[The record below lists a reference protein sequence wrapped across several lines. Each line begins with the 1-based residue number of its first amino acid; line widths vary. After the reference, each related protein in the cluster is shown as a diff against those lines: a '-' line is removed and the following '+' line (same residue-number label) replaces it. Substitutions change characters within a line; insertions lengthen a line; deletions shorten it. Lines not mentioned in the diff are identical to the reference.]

1 MKQKIYI
8 QTKDEERMVAYHSH
22 PDDSTPAVAGGTVIM
37 MVHDFPGNTSSYDKL
52 FDDLSE
58 NLVKRGFHTL
68 SFDFAGCGES
78 EGQEK
83 NFSLEKA
90 CVDFRNV
97 LGWSK
102 GQGYENYIYIGA
114 GLGAT
119 LSILNYQKYVS
130 GMVMLW
136 PVLDLNGHAE
146 LHFKNLADESEDV
159 GFAVRN
165 GHQIGFDFVKE
176 LEDIDLSDKIAK
188 ITEPVLIM
196 HGAEDEVVPIDHL
209 DVIREHA
216 SGRRLEITS
225 FQDGNHG
232 LTQSNHRHA
241 LAYHINQFVERYF

>member
-8 QTKDEERMVAYHSH
+8 QTNDEERMVAYHSH
-22 PDDSTPAVAGGTVIM
+22 PDDSTPAVAGGALIM
-37 MVHDFPGNTSSYDKL
+37 MIHGFPGNSASHDKL
-52 FDDLSE
+52 FDELSE
-58 NLVKRGFHTL
+58 SLIKQGFHTL
-68 SFDFAGCGES
+68 SFDFSGCGES

-90 CVDFRNV
+90 SLDFRSV
-97 LGWSK
+97 LGWTK
-102 GQGYENYIYIGA
+102 AQGYESYIYIGE

-119 LSILNYQKYVS
+119 LGIMNYHKYVS
-130 GMVMLW
+130 AMVMLW
-136 PVLDLNGHAE
+136 PILDLKKHVE
-146 LHFKNLADESEDV
+146 LHFKSLTDETEDV
-159 GFAVRN
+159 GFTVRN
-165 GHQIGFDFVKE
+165 GHQIGFDLVKE
-176 LEDIDLSDKIAK
+176 LEETDLADKIAK

-196 HGAEDEVVPIDHL
+196 HGADDDVVPIDHL

-241 LAYHINQFVERYF
+241 MAYHIKQFVERYF